1 MIRNAFT
8 FTCVFTAAAVF
19 AGQVQAKEPRQARSD
34 SKPRLVRRIEFGDYG
49 SKYIRLGDLNGDGS
63 IDILVVQGA
72 AVYNTSG
79 QLDENALRLTCL
91 TALDMDGK
99 IIWQHGKP
107 DPENI
112 TFYSDYPVQIYD
124 LDGDGSNEVI
134 YVADGRN
141 ILTILEG
148 QTGKEVKTVQLAGG
162 HDSILFADLAGSGR
176 ATDLVIKDRYKN
188 FWVYDK
194 DFNLRWQ
201 KAANTGHYPI
211 EYDFDHDGRDELLC
225 GYTLYNAD
233 GTERWSHPEL
243 PQHNDATYID
253 DMDGDGKAEI
263 AIASSEN
270 AYLLDADGKILFM
283 RAMGHCQH
291 ALIGKF
297 CADVPGKQVFFLDRK
312 PFGTNYDK
320 TPYTLSNACLF
331 TRTGKLLW
339 NNTSNMA
346 ITGAMRTDNWT
357 GNPEENLIVLYER
370 GLAPAGMFDGHGEE
384 IATFPIPEA
393 VLAPSQPAA
402 NQLDQSYRDI
412 LTNAAKAADHQGK
425 LYDDY
430 YTQHVDCWGDEREE
444 ILVFNHKA
452 LYIYTNSAL
461 NPRPRLYNN
470 NFYPGRM

>member
-19 AGQVQAKEPRQARSD
+19 AGQVQAKEPRHARSD

-201 KAANTGHYPI
+201 TAANTGHYPI

-297 CADVPGKQVFFLDRK
+297 CADLPGKQVFFLDRK